1 MRFAKEGYPFILAAF
16 VVALIGWLW
25 FSPLAAVLW
34 TLPLVFCLNF
44 FRDPE
49 RRTPAD
55 PRAIIS
61 PADGKVVA
69 VGPYEDAYLEEPAQ
83 RVSIFMNVFDVH
95 VNRAPTT
102 GVVETVTHQ
111 AGQFLNAMDAAAS
124 EHNEQT
130 RIALRTDHGKLAFTQ
145 IAGLVARR
153 IICYLHPNETIRA
166 GARMGLI
173 RFGSRVDVVFP
184 ARCSVSVRVG
194 DRVRAGETIIGAW
207 S

>member
-1 MRFAKEGYPFILAAF
+1 MRVAKEGYPFIIAAA
-16 VVALIGWLW
+16 VLALIGWLW
-25 FSPLAAVLW
+25 FSPIAAAFW
-34 TLPLVFCLNF
+34 TLPLMFCLNF
-44 FRDPE
+44 FRDPD
-49 RRTPAD
+49 RQAPPD
-55 PRAIIS
+55 PKAIIS

-69 VGPYEDAYLEEPAQ
+69 VGPYEDAYLEEPGQ

-111 AGQFLNAMDAAAS
+111 PGGFLNAMDAKAS
-124 EHNEQT
+124 EQNEQT
-130 RIALRTDHGKLAFTQ
+130 RIAMRTDHGKLAFTQ

-153 IICYLHPNETIRA
+153 IICYLHPDEAIRA